1 MGRALVGSRQISYVK
16 VALMYVRYSIPWF
29 IQKLILKTRVTIFAL
44 LILAPFVSSYAA
56 EASESES
63 KIDAVAAQ
71 KKISEGETFWIE
83 KQMTPATRWAEDL
96 VKPLTTWMER
106 KIQDRDTPPEI
117 KANKPWLEV
126 QPGTP
131 RIQQSNDN
139 LITSR
144 QASQVAQQFVAG
156 EVLRVKLLDS
166 ALAQY
171 RVKMISNTGEIRM
184 LYIDAHSGELI
195 HPLNAKSEL

>member
-1 MGRALVGSRQISYVK
+1 M
-16 VALMYVRYSIPWF
+16 
-29 IQKLILKTRVTIFAL
+29 KTRVTIFAL

-56 EASESES
+56 EATESESESES
-63 KIDAVAAQ
+63 KNDAVAAQ
-71 KKISEGETFWIE
+71 KKNSEGETFWIE